1 MSFEFNNSEQ
11 NISNVDNNNN
21 INKVSSNSINHNLN
35 NNNNN
40 IDNSEQLFSQKINN
54 IIFQL
59 QESFKNH
66 EEENRANSFQKLLN
80 NQDLILI
87 LTELSKKNLEEIVV
101 YILNEF
107 TISTSSENETKE
119 KLFTDLFLL
128 SIKKGQI
135 HILEQLDKL
144 DINFSQIVDN
154 EGNSG
159 LILSVIYSKIQ
170 IAKFFLKRCPEML
183 DMKNNLGYTP
193 LLLSVYNNDNLMFFL
208 LANNLDNVITDG
220 NSLCELA
227 IRNENLDILNYL
239 NPEINKKKVIIF
251 LLNYYYIL
259 LHVKLV

>member
-1 MSFEFNNSEQ
+1 MSFEFNNSKQ
-11 NISNVDNNNN
+11 NNSNIDNNNN
-21 INKVSSNSINHNLN
+21 INKVSSNSINRNL
-35 NNNNN
+35 NNNN

-59 QESFKNH
+59 QESFKNY
-66 EEENRANSFQKLLN
+66 EGENRANSFQKLLN
-80 NQDLILI
+80 NQDIILI

-159 LILSVIYSKIQ
+159 LILAVIYSKIQ